1 MSLPTNKLAYL
12 GLVLVFVVLWSSA
25 FAAGKFALQVSP
37 PMLFLGARFFLA
49 GVLMIGFALVT
60 GTYRPVS
67 AKAWGQLAV
76 LGVLNQ
82 AGYQGLAWIAMG
94 TVSSALTAVII
105 SMNPIFIALL
115 AVPMLGEH
123 MSLRRLSGLALG
135 IIGVVIVLN
144 SRITTSGE
152 DVGGILLMAVSLASM
167 VLGSVLFKA
176 WKLGVPLSVAI
187 GGQFISA
194 GVLLFAIGLMT
205 EDWHQIVWGTQFYA
219 VMAYIVVAVTI
230 GGVGLW
236 FFLLTHG
243 GASDA
248 SALHFLM
255 PPFGLM
261 FGWVL
266 LAEPVAPGD
275 LIGIVPIA
283 LGIWLA
289 SHRGS
294 AGRAGRARHT

>member
-1 MSLPTNKLAYL
+1 MSLPSNKLAYSAL
-12 GLVLVFVVLWSSA
+12 LLTFVLLWSSA

-49 GVLMIGFALVT
+49 GVLMVGFAVVT
-60 GTYRPVS
+60 GSYRPVGF
-67 AKAWGQLAV
+67 KGWGRLAV
-76 LGVLNQ
+76 LGILNQ
-82 AGYQGLAWIAMG
+82 AGYQGLAWVAMG
-94 TVSSALTAVII
+94 TVSSALTAVVI

-115 AVPMLGEH
+115 AVPMLGER
-123 MSLRRLSGLALG
+123 LTVRRAAGLALG
-135 IIGVVIVLN
+135 ICGVVIVLN
-144 SRITTSGE
+144 SRISVGGE
-152 DVGGILLMAVSLASM
+152 DLGGILILGVSLASM
-167 VLGSVLFKA
+167 VVGTVLFKT
-176 WKLGVPLSVAI
+176 WKVDAPLSVAI

-194 GVLLFAIGLMT
+194 GLLLLAVGVLS
-205 EDWHQIVWGTQFYA
+205 EDWTQIVWGLQYTL
-219 VMAYIVVAVTI
+219 VMAYIVVGVSI

-243 GASDA
+243 SASSA

-266 LAEPVAPGD
+266 LGEPVALGD

-283 LGIWLA
+283 IGIWLA
-289 SHRGS
+289 THRPK
-294 AGRAGRARHT
+294 AITTP

>member
-1 MSLPTNKLAYL
+1 VAPPTNKFAYL
-12 GLVLVFVVLWSSA
+12 GLVLIFVLLWSSA

-49 GVLMIGFALVT
+49 GLLMVGFAVVT
-60 GTYRPVS
+60 GTYRPVGV
-67 AKAWGQLAV
+67 KGWGQLAV
-76 LGVLNQ
+76 LGLLNQ
-82 AGYQGLAWIAMG
+82 AGYQGLAWVAMG
-94 TVSSALTAVII
+94 TVSSALAAVII
-105 SMNPIFIALL
+105 SMNPILITIL
-115 AVPMLGEH
+115 AVPLLGEH
-123 MSLRRLSGLALG
+123 MSLRRLAGLALG
-135 IIGVVIVLN
+135 ILGVVIVLN
-144 SRITTSGE
+144 SRITVSGE
-152 DVGGILLMAVSLASM
+152 DVGGILLMAVSLSSM

-176 WKLGVPLSVAI
+176 WKIGVPLSVNI

-194 GVLLFAIGLMT
+194 GVLMFVIGLLT
-205 EDWHQIVWGTQFYA
+205 EDVSQIVWGLQFA
-219 VMAYIVVAVTI
+219 LVMTHIVIGVSI

-243 GASDA
+243 NASDA

-266 LAEPVAPGD
+266 LGEPVALGD

-289 SHRGS
+289 SHKRP
-294 AGRAGRARHT
+294 AKII